1 MIGAVLFD
9 LDNTLLA
16 NDGEQ
21 FLEEFTSAVG
31 RRLGVLASDFQNAAM
46 VAGAALLEPH
56 QHQTNQEVLVEAVA
70 RQLSLPQAEVAEAF
84 LAVSSSEMGGLGLP
98 WEVRQGAREVVQA
111 VIASGRQVVV
121 ATSPVYLIGPILER
135 MRRAGVHDLPW
146 DAITTA
152 DVMHTMKPH
161 PDYFVEAAL
170 LVGRTPEEVVM
181 VGDHPF
187 QDLPARK
194 AGMRTY
200 YVGEAIPGLDTG
212 PSGPIRDFTEW
223 LETEEARHPAH
234 AARLD

>member
-16 NDGEQ
+16 NDGDQ

-31 RRLGVLASDFQNAAM
+31 SYLGVPGPEFQDAAM

-56 QHQTNQEVLVEAVA
+56 LHQTNQEVMVEAVA
-70 RQLSLPQAEVAEAF
+70 RQLGMPRAVVSQAF
-84 LAVSSSEMGGLGLP
+84 LAVSSSDMGTLGLP
-98 WEVRQGAREVVQA
+98 WEVRPGAREAVQA

-121 ATSPVYLIGPILER
+121 ATSPVYLSGPILER
-135 MRRAGVHDLPW
+135 MRRADVHDLPW
-146 DAITTA
+146 DAVTTA

-170 LVGRTPEEVVM
+170 LVGCRPDEVVM

-187 QDLPARK
+187 QDLPAKK
-194 AGMRTY
+194 AGIRTY
-200 YVGEAIPGLDTG
+200 YVGESIPGLDTG
-212 PSGPIRDFTEW
+212 PSGPIGEFASW
-223 LETEEARHPAH
+223 LETEEERHASH
-234 AARLD
+234 AARPD